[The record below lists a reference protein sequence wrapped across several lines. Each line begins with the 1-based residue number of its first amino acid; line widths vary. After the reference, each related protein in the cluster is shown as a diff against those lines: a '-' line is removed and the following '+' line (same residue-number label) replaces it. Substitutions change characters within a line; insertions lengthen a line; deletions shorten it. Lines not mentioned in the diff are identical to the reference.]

1 MSATA
6 TARALVAGQFGAIAV
21 WAWQGPWLAPSAWLL
36 GVQAAGA
43 VLGVWA
49 AIWMVRRQRG
59 MFSVSPLPDR
69 HEALVTDGPYRWIRH
84 PMYTAVLAVV
94 LPAALSGP
102 PLAVAAGVALVGVLV
117 LKYRFEDG
125 LLARRFPGYDAY
137 RRRTGALLPRPR

>member
-1 MSATA
+1 MPP
-6 TARALVAGQFGAIAV
+6 
-21 WAWQGPWLAPSAWLL
+21 GPWLAPSAWLL

-84 PMYTAVLAVV
+84 PMYTAVMACGAAAAWTSTSWVAWLA
-94 LPAALSGP
+94 LAAL
-102 PLAVAAGVALVGVLV
+102 VTVLV
-117 LKYRFEDG
+117 TKAVLEERWM
-125 LLARRFPGYDAY
+125 LLAHPGYAAY
-137 RRRTGALLPRPR
+137 QRNTRWFLPWIA